1 MPIFL
6 ILALLIAV
14 VAVIFALQNVAAIT
28 VTFFIWH
35 IQTSA
40 AVALLVA
47 LAAGIVITL
56 LVSVPGRVRGSMNNS
71 AQKKKFLGLEAE
83 RDALK
88 VKVDEA
94 QAQRDANLKRA
105 EAAEKEVAHLEEQ
118 LASISAALQQ
128 KDEKTSVVD
137 TQPTIP
143 PVDTTPTQPSS

>member
-14 VAVIFALQNVAAIT
+14 IAVIFALQNVAALT

-40 AVALLVA
+40 AVAMLVA

-56 LVSVPGRVRGSMNNS
+56 LVSVPGRLRGSMNSS

-88 VKVDEA
+88 AKVDEA

-105 EAAEKEVAHLEEQ
+105 EASEKEVAQLEEQ

-128 KDEKTSVVD
+128 KDETTGVVD
-137 TQPTIP
+137 TQPTAPEADVP
-143 PVDTTPTQPSS
+143 PA